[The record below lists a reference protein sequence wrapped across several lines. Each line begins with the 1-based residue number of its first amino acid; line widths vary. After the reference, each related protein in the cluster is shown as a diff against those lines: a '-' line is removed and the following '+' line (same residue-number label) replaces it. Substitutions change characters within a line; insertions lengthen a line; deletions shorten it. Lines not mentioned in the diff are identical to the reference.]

1 MPFVLDHLFFNSSL
15 RVVSHAVIPTPC
27 SDHHAVRAEFA
38 FAG

>member
-15 RVVSHAVIPTPC
+15 RLVGHAVIPTPC